1 MMQRRLVWAG
11 VVAVVVAVPA
21 LMAPGY
27 VYDPAPLLESLAAS
41 VRPVAPGSVGGP
53 GSVLVIG
60 VRLPGASAPTSIRI
74 ENGRIAAIG
83 DVDGADLPVLDG
95 GGRYAIPGLFD
106 AHVHLTLAPGAAL
119 RADDADTS
127 AELRAW
133 HMRAYLACGVTSIL
147 DPAGD
152 DRIAIEVRERLRAGH
167 AGPRYF
173 ALGPPVA
180 ARDGYVADLFP
191 PGFSDADAA
200 AGRVGQHLDRLTAM
214 EADGVKV
221 PLEPGMLAPIW
232 DVLGDGVLEAIH
244 AGAAARKL
252 PVYVHAMSEE
262 MYARGLR
269 LSPHAF
275 VHPPQTLSPQMLA
288 LLAQA
293 RPYVM
298 TTLAAFDVQ
307 RDLVHPQVFDDAQ
320 ARLVIPPL
328 EMDTLRSP
336 AMRLRYMVAMV
347 GENLPFVPGRY
358 RDLLGHLALTSFG
371 QRTAG
376 VCRWCSEATRATG
389 RCFRS
394 SFTGR
399 APGAKSRCWSRWAS
413 VPAKCWRRPPSCRP
427 GCSGWTRSWAAS
439 KSASAPTSCCST
451 PTPWQGWP
459 GPCRRSIPSSPT
471 AWPIPRRSGWRFVEA
486 ARPPKLRGHPRLC
499 LAGVPSLR

>member
-371 QRTAG
+371 QRA
-376 VCRWCSEATRATG
+376 SEAELDRRLASTEQALLALHRGGVPLVLGSDAGNWPVFPFFFHGPSTWREIALLESVGLSPREVLEAATI
-389 RCFRS
+389 
-394 SFTGR
+394 
-399 APGAKSRCWSRWAS
+399 
-413 VPAKCWRRPPSCRP
+413 VPARML
-427 GCSGWTRSWAAS
+427 GVDAELG
-439 KSASAPTSCCST
+439 
-451 PTPWQGWP
+451 
-459 GPCRRSIPSSPT
+459 SIEVGKRADILLLDADP
-471 AWPIPRRSGWRFVEA
+471 
-486 ARPPKLRGHPRLC
+486 
-499 LAGVPSLR
+499 LAGLARAMPSLHTVIADGVAHTKEEWMALR